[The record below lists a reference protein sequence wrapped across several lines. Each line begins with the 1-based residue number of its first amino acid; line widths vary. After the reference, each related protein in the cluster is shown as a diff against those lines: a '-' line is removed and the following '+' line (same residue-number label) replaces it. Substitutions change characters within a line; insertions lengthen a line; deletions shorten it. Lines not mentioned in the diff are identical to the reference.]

1 MHAGKLTAS
10 RISGGAGRV
19 SGNGEDQSQP
29 PLAGG
34 YNPCAEPTKCL
45 NTAAQRQPE
54 MEGAALEIVLAHM
67 QREGQLG
74 GVPTSPTEEELCA
87 QLQPGGGGWGEGDEG
102 ETLGSQALA
111 HVDG

>member
-10 RISGGAGRV
+10 RISGGAGRG
-19 SGNGEDQSQP
+19 SGNSEDQSQP
-29 PLAGG
+29 PLDQ

-54 MEGAALEIVLAHM
+54 MEGAGLEIVLDHM
-67 QREGQLG
+67 QREGQPG
-74 GVPTSPTEEELCA
+74 GVPTSPTAEELCG
-87 QLQPGGGGWGEGDEG
+87 QPQPRGGGWREGDEG